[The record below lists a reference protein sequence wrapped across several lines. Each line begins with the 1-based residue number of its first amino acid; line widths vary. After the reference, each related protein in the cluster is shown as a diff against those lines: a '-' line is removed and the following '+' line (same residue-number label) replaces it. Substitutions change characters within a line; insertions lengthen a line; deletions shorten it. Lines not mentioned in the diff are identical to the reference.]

1 VFEKEEKKKKK
12 EKRETMEKKKRLID
26 DLEKW
31 NGNNTQNENKEKG
44 IVPDK
49 NVLTFN

>member
-1 VFEKEEKKKKK
+1 VCLRKRRRRRR
-12 EKRETMEKKKRLID
+12 EKRWKRKKRLID